1 MFLGNH
7 DRDDILRCASENGMS
22 ICPDDLRTLRVRH
35 SEVPFWLGATDL
47 SIGFRSPTFSSLG
60 ASPTKLGEYLALG
73 LPVVCNDR
81 VGDVRAIVESLD
93 AGQVVEEFTPAALE
107 AAAKGIEPYL
117 GRPREALRERSRALH
132 DVNRAIDLYDGIY
145 RRMLAAGTRA

>member
-1 MFLGNH
+1 M
-7 DRDDILRCASENGMS
+7 
-22 ICPDDLRTLRVRH
+22 RV
-35 SEVPFWLGATDL
+35 
-47 SIGFRSPTFSSLG
+47 
-60 ASPTKLGEYLALG
+60 
-73 LPVVCNDR
+73 
-81 VGDVRAIVESLD
+81 IVERLD

-145 RRMLAAGTRA
+145 RRMLAAGTMA